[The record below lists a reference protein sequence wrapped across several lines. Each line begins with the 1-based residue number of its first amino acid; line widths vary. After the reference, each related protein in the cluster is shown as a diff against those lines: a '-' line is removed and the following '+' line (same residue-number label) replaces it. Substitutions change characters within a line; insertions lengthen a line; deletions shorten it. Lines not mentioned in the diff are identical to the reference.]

1 MTTDRTPPPDSPDR
15 DADPDVAVSVQ
26 QVRKRYGD
34 RQAVDGISLDV
45 RRGEFFGLLGPNG
58 AGKTTLIEIVEGL
71 RRADSG
77 TVRVLGRSP
86 WPRDTALLP
95 RIGVQTQ
102 ASAFFVRQ
110 TAREHLA
117 TVAGLYRKDAAA
129 ADRTL
134 ATVGLTEQRDVL
146 VENLSGGQRQRLAI
160 ASALVHDPELIFL
173 DEPTAALDP
182 QARRDLWEV
191 LRTLKSE
198 GRTIVYTTHHLDE
211 AEALCDRVAILVGGR
226 VAALDSPHR
235 LVAAAG
241 APARL
246 LVPAGR
252 LGLAQAAALEGVDRV
267 SEQGGS
273 LVLETSAPGRVLQ
286 AVDALTGLDGVMT
299 RTATLEDVY
308 LELTGHS
315 GHHPGAA
322 GPADPA
328 DPAGQSGAPAHT
340 SEFPA

>member
-1 MTTDRTPPPDSPDR
+1 MTTDRTPPPDAPD
-15 DADPDVAVSVQ
+15 APGTAVAVSVRE
-26 QVRKRYGD
+26 VRKRYGD

-77 TVRVLGRSP
+77 TVEVLGHRP
-86 WPRDTALLP
+86 WPRNTALLP

-134 ATVGLTEQRDVL
+134 ETVALGEQRDVL

-191 LRTLKSE
+191 LRTLKGE

-211 AEALCDRVAILVGGR
+211 AEALCDRVAILVAGR
-226 VAALDSPHR
+226 IAALDSPHR

-252 LGLAQAAALEGVDRV
+252 LEAAQAAALEGVDRV

-308 LELTGHS
+308 LELTGRH
-315 GHHPGAA
+315 GPAA
-322 GPADPA
+322 GHTPAQTTEHRA
-328 DPAGQSGAPAHT
+328 
-340 SEFPA
+340 